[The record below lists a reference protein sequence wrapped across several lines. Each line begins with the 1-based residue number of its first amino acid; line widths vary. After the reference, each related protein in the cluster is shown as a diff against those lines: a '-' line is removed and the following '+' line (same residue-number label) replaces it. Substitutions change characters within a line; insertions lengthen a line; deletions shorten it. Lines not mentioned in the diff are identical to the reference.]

1 MPQIPQLKQK
11 YDQDIVP
18 QFMQEYGF
26 KSPMRVPRVEK
37 VVLNISMG
45 EAIANPK
52 ALEAATADL
61 AAITGQRPVTTKARK
76 SIAAF
81 KLREGM
87 LVGVMVTL
95 RGKRMY
101 HFLNRLINA
110 SIPRIRD
117 FQGVSRTAFDG
128 HGNYSLGIREQII
141 FPEIDYDKIDKV
153 RGMQVSIVTT
163 ARTDEEGRRLLELM
177 GMPFAK

>member
-1 MPQIPQLKQK
+1 MPQIPELKQK

-26 KSPMRVPRVEK
+26 KSPMRVPRVAK

-45 EAIANPK
+45 EAIQNPK

>member
-1 MPQIPQLKQK
+1 MPQIPELKQK

-45 EAIANPK
+45 EAIANPR

-61 AAITGQRPVTTKARK
+61 AAITGQRPVATKAKK
-76 SIAAF
+76 SIANF

-87 LVGVMVTL
+87 LIGVMVTL

-110 SIPRIRD
+110 TIPRIRD
-117 FQGVSRTAFDG
+117 FQGVSRDAFDG